1 MKKCL
6 ALLVLIFTLALSL
19 VSCDLFHKHTWQSY
33 LVSSPSCTQ
42 KGILKELCTEC
53 GEMVLSEINTLDH
66 NYVNGVCTECGQYKD
81 ESTELYPVAI
91 PIGSNND
98 GLWSL
103 EKIYELL
110 RYAGQFQYSSYY
122 DFTSSL
128 PDTYFTRMSI
138 SSNALHI
145 TMTCSDDGEE
155 FDTPL
160 IYSITRVSPE
170 NKNKSIGTIIRAD
183 VVDGEL
189 YLTYNN
195 GNEVFAGCLSGKNI
209 VTIVG
214 FGINYENELIIY
226 YSNDT
231 LAFGGKLSK

>member
-1 MKKCL
+1 
-6 ALLVLIFTLALSL
+6 
-19 VSCDLFHKHTWQSY
+19 
-33 LVSSPSCTQ
+33 
-42 KGILKELCTEC
+42 
-53 GEMVLSEINTLDH
+53 
-66 NYVNGVCTECGQYKD
+66 
-81 ESTELYPVAI
+81 
-91 PIGSNND
+91 
-98 GLWSL
+98 
-103 EKIYELL
+103 
-110 RYAGQFQYSSYY
+110 
-122 DFTSSL
+122 
-128 PDTYFTRMSI
+128 
-138 SSNALHI
+138 
-145 TMTCSDDGEE
+145 MTCSDDGEE